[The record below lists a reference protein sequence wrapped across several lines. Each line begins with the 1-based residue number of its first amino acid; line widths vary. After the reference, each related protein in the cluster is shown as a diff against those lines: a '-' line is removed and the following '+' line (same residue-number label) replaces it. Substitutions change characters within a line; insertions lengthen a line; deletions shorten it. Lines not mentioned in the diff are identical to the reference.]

1 MVNWQVTATTI
12 YCDAV
17 ADEVTVLVYKDG
29 TAKCTGYTKYGE
41 LGREGRV
48 RLKKRSRELKRNIDC
63 RGQGCSLVAR
73 YRDKLL
79 AEERN
84 R

>member
-17 ADEVTVLVYKDG
+17 GDEVTVLVYKDW
-29 TAKCTGYTKYGE
+29 TTKCTGY
-41 LGREGRV
+41 V
-48 RLKKRSRELKRNIDC
+48 RYRSTANGSAGLAKKHRQSGHEPQCQGPECSRTIE
-63 RGQGCSLVAR
+63 
-73 YRDKLL
+73 YRDKLM
-79 AEERN
+79 AEEASR

>member
-41 LGREGRV
+41 PGREVGV
-48 RLKKRSRELKRNIDC
+48 RLKKRSRELK
-63 RGQGCSLVAR
+63 
-73 YRDKLL
+73 
-79 AEERN
+79 
-84 R
+84 

>member
-1 MVNWQVTATTI
+1 MVNWQVTAATI

-29 TAKCTGYTKYGE
+29 TAKCTGYAKYGE
-41 LGREGRV
+41 PGRGVEAMAR
-48 RLKKRSRELKRNIDC
+48 KKGRELKRNIEC
-63 RGQGCSLVAR
+63 RGQGCSLMTR

-79 AEERN
+79 AEEASR
-84 R
+84 

>member
-1 MVNWQVTATTI
+1 MMNWQITATTI

-29 TAKCTGYTKYGE
+29 TAKCTGYAKYGE
-41 LGREGRV
+41 PGREVGAMLR
-48 RLKKRSRELKRNIDC
+48 KKGRELKRSIEC
-63 RGQGCSLVAR
+63 RGQGCSIIAR

-79 AEERN
+79 TEEAN